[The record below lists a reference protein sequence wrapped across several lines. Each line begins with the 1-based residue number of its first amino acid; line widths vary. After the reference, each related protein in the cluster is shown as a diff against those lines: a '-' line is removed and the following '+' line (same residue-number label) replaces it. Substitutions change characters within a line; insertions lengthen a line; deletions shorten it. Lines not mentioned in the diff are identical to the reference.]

1 MRAMDGRVAIEVEDE
16 CGGLPEGQTDL
27 FKPSGERR
35 GKNRTGLGL
44 GLSIARRAVRAQGGD
59 IEGHDMPGKGCTFV
73 IQVPA
78 AERVVPI
85 AVGDPA
91 S

>member
-1 MRAMDGRVAIEVEDE
+1 MSAEGCQRARPICSSRPVK
-16 CGGLPEGQTDL
+16 GGEKTARDSDSGYRSPEGRC
-27 FKPSGERR
+27 GR
-35 GKNRTGLGL
+35 
-44 GLSIARRAVRAQGGD
+44 GGD